1 MESTKTS
8 KSILWPCGSLQS
20 AAITAS
26 VAEMVAIVLVTFSY
40 LEKTLSA
47 HPFTIDLVAITLV
60 SFFLMSSNLL
70 MLYGSVKKMTLCL
83 WPWMVLHLA
92 AVVGALV
99 FCSIKF
105 HSLVGYR
112 SLLILGILFQVYFF
126 ALVFLYYQELKVLS
140 EGKAQDDLNM
150 ATTEAEGKA
159 PNECLIDLELE
170 EKADETFSQL
180 ALRNQDTTG

>member
-1 MESTKTS
+1 MICRDFSRCPIVYILSDSVIFSNTIIKTYFFNVAFSRIFRQVLKINLWKSINKTVLEERSLRMESTKTS

-83 WPWMVLHLA
+83 MV
-92 AVVGALV
+92 
-99 FCSIKF
+99 S
-105 HSLVGYR
+105 
-112 SLLILGILFQVYFF
+112 
-126 ALVFLYYQELKVLS
+126 
-140 EGKAQDDLNM
+140 
-150 ATTEAEGKA
+150 
-159 PNECLIDLELE
+159 P
-170 EKADETFSQL
+170 
-180 ALRNQDTTG
+180 